1 VPFVSDCSFAVGWLL
16 KETDRH
22 GVLLVHR
29 VPNDQD
35 VAPSLWPYEI
45 RNVLLMAER
54 HGRITPP
61 DFDGL
66 LNQLAGLPVD
76 IDLEPDHGAAA
87 LFARRHSLTFYDAV
101 YLEIAIRR
109 SLPMAT
115 LDRELVNAARLEGVP
130 LVPER

>member
-1 VPFVSDCSFAVGWLL
+1 MPFVSDCSFAVGWLL

-22 GVLLVHR
+22 GVLLVHQ
-29 VPNDQD
+29 VPNDQG
-35 VAPSLWPYEI
+35 VAPSLA
-45 RNVLLMAER
+45 V
-54 HGRITPP
+54 
-61 DFDGL
+61 
-66 LNQLAGLPVD
+66 LPVD

-87 LFARRHSLTFYDAV
+87 LFARRHSLTIYDAV